1 MKKIFLLLVFCFI
14 NIVQAQNRIENDSP
28 LLKSIKVEQL
38 QDAKFDFIKNASIA
52 WDFSELVLNTTDV
65 SIEVV
70 TILDCFNGAQAAEFK
85 DQFTILSK
93 ENFSLKGSSQL
104 NHLELMAKCFKW
116 RLVKNDSETV
126 VSDWFYFSFVK

>member
-1 MKKIFLLLVFCFI
+1 MKKIFLLTVFCI
-14 NIVQAQNRIENDSP
+14 VSAVQAQNRIENDSP

-52 WDFSELVLNTTDV
+52 WDFSELELNTTDI

-70 TILDCFNGAQAAEFK
+70 TILDCFNGAQATEFK

-93 ENFSLKGSSQL
+93 ENFSLKGSTHL
-104 NHLELMAKCFKW
+104 IHLELMAKCLKW
-116 RLVKNDSETV
+116 RLVARGSETS

>member
-1 MKKIFLLLVFCFI
+1 MKKIFLLTVFCI
-14 NIVQAQNRIENDSP
+14 VSAVQAQNRIENDSP

-52 WDFSELVLNTTDV
+52 WDFSELELNTTDI

-70 TILDCFNGAQAAEFK
+70 TILDCFNGAQATEFK
-85 DQFTILSK
+85 DQFTVLSK
-93 ENFSLKGSSQL
+93 ENFSVKGSVQL
-104 NHLELMAKCFKW
+104 IHLELMAKCLKW
-116 RLVKNDSETV
+116 RLVARGSETS

>member
-1 MKKIFLLLVFCFI
+1 MKKIFLLTVFCFVSV
-14 NIVQAQNRIENDSP
+14 VQAQNRIENDSP

-52 WDFSELVLNTTDV
+52 WDFSELTLNTSDL

-93 ENFSLKGSSQL
+93 DNFSLKGSTQL

-116 RLVKNDSETV
+116 RLVSKTSDTSASE
-126 VSDWFYFSFVK
+126 WFYFSFLK

>member
-1 MKKIFLLLVFCFI
+1 MKKILLLAIFSFVSSI
-14 NIVQAQNRIENDSP
+14 QAQNRIENNSP

-38 QDAKFDFIKNASIA
+38 QDAKFEFIKNASIA
-52 WDFSELVLNTTDV
+52 WDFSELELNNTEV

-70 TILDCFNGAQAAEFK
+70 TILDCFNGEQATQFK

-93 ENFSLKGSSQL
+93 DNFALKGSKQL
-104 NHLELMAKCFKW
+104 IHLELMAKCFKW
-116 RLVKNDSETV
+116 RLVAKGSETS

>member
-1 MKKIFLLLVFCFI
+1 MKKIFLLAVLCF
-14 NIVQAQNRIENDSP
+14 VSFVKAQNKIENDSP

-52 WDFSELVLNTTDV
+52 WDFSELELNTTDI

-70 TILDCFNGAQAAEFK
+70 TILDCFNGAQATEFK
-85 DQFTILSK
+85 DQFTVLSK
-93 ENFSLKGSSQL
+93 ENFSVKGSVQL
-104 NHLELMAKCFKW
+104 IHLELMAKCLKW
-116 RLVKNDSETV
+116 RLVARGSETS

>member
-1 MKKIFLLLVFCFI
+1 MKKIFLLTVFCI
-14 NIVQAQNRIENDSP
+14 VSAVQAQNRIENDSP

-52 WDFSELVLNTTDV
+52 WDFSELELNTTDI

-70 TILDCFNGAQAAEFK
+70 TILDCFNGEQASEFK

-93 ENFSLKGSSQL
+93 ENFSLKGSTQL
-104 NHLELMAKCFKW
+104 IHLELMAKCLKW
-116 RLVKNDSETV
+116 RLVAKGSETS

>member
-1 MKKIFLLLVFCFI
+1 MKKIFLLTVFCFI
-14 NIVQAQNRIENDSP
+14 SAIQAQNRIENDSP

-52 WDFSELVLNTTDV
+52 WDFSELELNTTDI

-70 TILDCFNGAQAAEFK
+70 TILDCFNGAQATEFK
-85 DQFTILSK
+85 DQFTVLSK
-93 ENFSLKGSSQL
+93 ENFSVKGSVQL
-104 NHLELMAKCFKW
+104 IHLELMAKCLKW
-116 RLVKNDSETV
+116 RLVARGSETS

>member
-1 MKKIFLLLVFCFI
+1 MKKIFLLAVLCF
-14 NIVQAQNRIENDSP
+14 VSFVKAQNKIENDSP

-52 WDFSELVLNTTDV
+52 WDFSELELNTTDI

-70 TILDCFNGAQAAEFK
+70 TILDCFNGEQASQFK

-93 ENFSLKGSSQL
+93 ENFSLKGSTQL
-104 NHLELMAKCFKW
+104 IHIELMAKCLKW
-116 RLVKNDSETV
+116 RLVVKGTETS
-126 VSDWFYFSFVK
+126 VSDWFYFSFLK